1 MTDSANSETLQAYE
15 SHADVYR
22 DTMGPAQTGWFRDF
36 LERIVAGLPPG
47 ARVLEIGSGTG
58 ANTRLLAGMGLELQP
73 SDATRAFVEM
83 MAADGLDAAKLNALT
98 DDLPDA
104 PGGQWDAVIAF
115 AVFLHFSPDELSGV
129 LAKVR
134 HGIRVGG
141 LLAFT
146 VKEGDGSGWSEH
158 KLGLPRHFTYWRA
171 GPLREFLEVRGWRV
185 ESLEREQ
192 GLTDGWLL
200 VIARPAT
207 AASAIVRE

>member
-1 MTDSANSETLQAYE
+1 VTDSANSETLQAYE
-15 SHADVYR
+15 SRADVYR
-22 DTMGPAQTGWFRDF
+22 DTMRPAQTGWFRDF
-36 LERIVAGLPPG
+36 LERIVAALPPG

-58 ANTRLLAGMGLELQP
+58 ANARLLAGMGLELQP

-98 DDLPDA
+98 DDL
-104 PGGQWDAVIAF
+104 GGPWDAVVAF
-115 AVFLHFSPDELSGV
+115 AVFLHFSPDELAAV
-129 LAKVR
+129 LAKAR
-134 HGIRVGG
+134 HGIRAGG
-141 LLAFT
+141 VLAFT

-158 KLGLPRHFTYWRA
+158 KLGRPRHFTYWRA

-200 VIARPAT
+200 VIARPVT